1 MTLLLILQSLLQ
13 ASVRMAAPL
22 IYTSVGETYNER
34 AGVVNIGLEG
44 IMLIGAVT
52 AYLVMYGAQSVALA
66 VAAAA
71 ISAGIFG
78 AVFALVTVTLR
89 ANQIVTGTAI
99 NLIGLGLSSFVYRV
113 VFGTVPAARIEP
125 LEPTYIPFLSDL
137 PFLGPILFQHNWLVY
152 GALLLPFLAALIL
165 NKTML
170 GLSIRAVGEHPR
182 AVATAGLPVI
192 RLRYGTTIFGAML
205 AGIGGAYLTI
215 AWANVFVENM
225 VAGRGFIALAIVVFG
240 RWRPLGVFLA
250 SLLFGFTYALQLR
263 LQVQNLQVA
272 YQFFL
277 VLPYLA
283 TLVAMIAQSLRPLRG
298 QAVQPKALGVPYEER
313 A

>member
-78 AVFALVTVTLR
+78 AIFAVVTVTLR

-125 LEPTYIPFLSDL
+125 LEPTHIPFLSDI

-182 AVATAGLPVI
+182 AVATAGLSVI
-192 RLRYGTTIFGAML
+192 RLRYGTIIFGAML

-283 TLVAMIAQSLRPLRG
+283 TLVAMILLRG
-298 QAVQPKALGVPYEER
+298 QSVQPKALGVPYEER